1 MKHGSFYQTVCRLEA
16 AAAAACLVAMVAL
29 VLAGA
34 IARSL
39 ENPLNWTTDFAT
51 FFFAW
56 AVFLSADVAWRK
68 GNLMA
73 FDLVTDTLSAR
84 LRRAIALVNLT
95 IIAGFLA
102 YVAAAGLWLSWISRA
117 RSFQGIPEI
126 SYSVVTLSLPVGAS
140 LLLATTFFKI
150 RDVWADA
157 AGAQRQPR

>member
-1 MKHGSFYQTVCRLEA
+1 
-16 AAAAACLVAMVAL
+16 
-29 VLAGA
+29 
-34 IARSL
+34 
-39 ENPLNWTTDFAT
+39 
-51 FFFAW
+51 
-56 AVFLSADVAWRK
+56 
-68 GNLMA
+68 MA
-73 FDLVTDTLSAR
+73 FDLITDTLSAR

-140 LLLATTFFKI
+140 LLLATTYFKI